1 MLVQHGAVEGWL
13 TAAVAPVAVNEPEIS
28 PEEQMHEV
36 MENFRSDVEDEF

>member
-1 MLVQHGAVEGWL
+1 VVGRL
-13 TAAVAPVAVNEPEIS
+13 TAAVAPVAVSEPEIS